1 MIIRRVRMYLIEFK
15 MIYKKVIMNGKKLDY
30 YHLSNGTID
39 PLKKLPST
47 DVYKF
52 VESFLEKRD

>member
-1 MIIRRVRMYLIEFK
+1 MYLIEFK

-39 PLKKLPST
+39 SLKKLPST